1 LTSCRNFLPDA
12 GRLLHT
18 RPPIY
23 ASHRLETGF
32 QEGDEISSYYDPM
45 VRFSGFV
52 NADKQVSKLIVHGM
66 DRAEALAMLRRAL
79 EEYQV
84 VGPSTNIEFLKAVAQ
99 HPDFA
104 AGPVETSF
112 ISVRSSE
119 HNLR

>member
-1 LTSCRNFLPDA
+1 
-12 GRLLHT
+12 
-18 RPPIY
+18 
-23 ASHRLETGF
+23 
-32 QEGDEISSYYDPM
+32 M